1 MIVKIAIALLLV
13 SPVAYAQVVALPGA
27 NFPACNA
34 SNDTREI
41 IIDDPV
47 DDGQC
52 GPPGLGTA
60 NPHVCICDGTT
71 STWRADFPDNH
82 ELVAVD
88 SIGRVGI
95 GTKTQV
101 STLHVVGV
109 NGLCVETT
117 DTGCNAGAG
126 NLFVAGNGT
135 FQDSTA
141 GGTVSVN
148 LVNTSTAAG
157 SSARVK
163 LETFGDGDTY
173 VRFEIDG
180 AQFWAVGIDN
190 SISDNFSFTPS
201 SVLGTSATLTLTT
214 GGNVSIGTTAPDGK
228 LHVHTATA
236 GSVTAAGAADDL
248 VVENS
253 AAGGISILS
262 PDANSS
268 LLYFGSVTDNR
279 GAFLSWKHDDD
290 LLRVATDKAG
300 AEIAFLTAASVE
312 AVRID
317 SSGLVGIG
325 TTAPNEA
332 LTVEGVISLDE
343 VSAPT
348 TTSGYGKVWTN
359 DDDELHFMDGA
370 GVEHIVTASY
380 AEISA
385 IDNATETVIG
395 SAGVAVQVTIFDTNG
410 PALQLVP
417 DHTNDHI
424 TIDITGDYQVTSVS
438 TINSVSGSSS
448 RLELTVQKNNGAT
461 DVGSCHSNH
470 NITGGGGHSDAVPM
484 SCLATLTAGDTI
496 EVWLENET
504 NTQNYVVEDID
515 LSIVRLDL

>member
-214 GGNVSIGTTAPDGK
+214 GGNVGIGTTLPTIP
-228 LHVHTATA
+228 LEVVVATGASVTVLQLENDA
-236 GSVTAAGAADDL
+236 GSR
-248 VVENS
+248 
-253 AAGGISILS
+253 ISFSDTSGTTNDWL
-262 PDANSS
+262 
-268 LLYFGSVTDNR
+268 
-279 GAFLSWKHDDD
+279 
-290 LLRVATDKAG
+290 VATDSATNQLRFT
-300 AEIAFLTAASVE
+300 EIASGRTEMA
-312 AVRID
+312 ID
-317 SSGLVGIG
+317 ADTGDVGIG

-343 VSAPT
+343 VAAPT

-359 DDDELHFMDGA
+359 ADDELHFMDGG
-370 GVEHIVTASY
+370 GVVHIVTASY

-385 IDNATETVIG
+385 VDNTTETAIG

-424 TIDITGDYQVTSVS
+424 TIDITGDYQITSVS